1 MLFASFVAEIP
12 GMPNISEFRAVRV
25 LRPLRSLSAFPG
37 MRRLITALLNAIPAL
52 QSVVALQMFAFLI
65 FGILGIQLFG
75 GRMGHVS
82 KLNWG
87 FTTYDHLGRAL
98 LTIFQSVTEEGWTLI
113 MYMTMDAS
121 HPVVGACF
129 AIALIIFASY
139 FVMNLTIAVIS
150 EEFKADKPVRRAVGR
165 KSSLTMWGVHKK
177 LLLTSSHAQPPSFL
191 HCIVTHRYF
200 SNVAMAFVFAN
211 TVTLSLDHYPMSRS
225 MEVHLEMTHF
235 VFLCVFVVEL
245 LLKLTGL
252 GMRQFLCDRFNI
264 FDAVVVVS
272 DLIEVAALQ
281 PSFLASDHDLNSSGA
296 RAISILRA
304 FRLFRVFRLA
314 RRWKSLR
321 DLLGM
326 ITKAVASIGN
336 FAVLLFL
343 FLYIFALMG
352 MQFFANTMR
361 FDDHGYPTP
370 HNVDA
375 FWNGTVPRSNFDT
388 LPWSIATVFQV
399 VTGDNWSA
407 VLYDAIRGNG
417 MFASV
422 YFIVLVVLGDFVL
435 MNLFLALLLDNF
447 ATRSDSSAS
456 EGPSKKPIKLTK
468 RRSKI
473 SPIEANKQRIIRRMA
488 VTRTGSS
495 DVHWQTPRDD
505 RLNASRDDLSS
516 VSSQRQMSE
525 AQLQRHAPNR
535 VQLIHQQD
543 AGSSASHDGLQS
555 YEKTGPPSLP
565 EEDSSRLKRDNLHFT
580 TLKLQTRQGKSLYLF
595 GPTSKIRRW
604 ASQLSA
610 HPTFESVMFAFIAA
624 SSIVL
629 ALENP
634 LHDPDSLLAI
644 VLLTLDKV

>member
-1 MLFASFVAEIP
+1 
-12 GMPNISEFRAVRV
+12 
-25 LRPLRSLSAFPG
+25 
-37 MRRLITALLNAIPAL
+37 
-52 QSVVALQMFAFLI
+52 
-65 FGILGIQLFG
+65 
-75 GRMGHVS
+75 
-82 KLNWG
+82 
-87 FTTYDHLGRAL
+87 
-98 LTIFQSVTEEGWTLI
+98 
-113 MYMTMDAS
+113 
-121 HPVVGACF
+121 
-129 AIALIIFASY
+129 
-139 FVMNLTIAVIS
+139 
-150 EEFKADKPVRRAVGR
+150 
-165 KSSLTMWGVHKK
+165 
-177 LLLTSSHAQPPSFL
+177 
-191 HCIVTHRYF
+191 
-200 SNVAMAFVFAN
+200 MAFVFAN

-245 LLKLTGL
+245 LLKLAGL

-336 FAVLLFL
+336 FGVLLFL

-580 TLKLQTRQGKSLYLF
+580 TLKLQTRQGKSLCLF

-629 ALENP
+629 ALENT

-644 VLLTLDKV
+644 VLLTLDKVFAVVFLLEMAIKVVSLGFVMNDGA